1 MSCTTGLSPIVSV
14 KAVMHINHGKLI
26 LIAAFLSTLL
36 SGCVSSHTVYFMG
49 RKSAATAS
57 TTVSGTPGQNGG
69 PINVTLKGRT
79 YSGRWVYVQSGG
91 AIGFGTA
98 TASSGASNATASG
111 TMFSAPTQG
120 GGSILASAPDGS
132 SLHCAFNYN
141 EWSKTGVGTCDDS
154 HGETYDLQIN

>member
-1 MSCTTGLSPIVSV
+1 
-14 KAVMHINHGKLI
+14 MHINHGKLI

-79 YSGRWVYVQSGG
+79 YSGHWVYVQSGG

-98 TASSGASNATASG
+98 TASSKRKQCNCIGNDVQPLRLKAADQ
-111 TMFSAPTQG
+111 FS
-120 GGSILASAPDGS
+120 ASAPDGS
-132 SLHCAFNYN
+132 SLHACAFNYN
-141 EWSKTGVGTCDDS
+141 EMEQDGSGN
-154 HGETYDLQIN
+154 L